1 MISIIAFIVALS
13 TTSSK
18 NPFKSTLLLL
28 ITGLMCV
35 ISLHIPIQYNESS
48 EEHSLSMTNDST
60 YYEKFANHYN
70 VKVEKDSVI
79 TLDRWSTEIIN
90 SDDNKLIVIERE
102 IDITVLNL
110 FAFSGDKPNIEY
122 KVLTKKNTKL

>member
-1 MISIIAFIVALS
+1 
-13 TTSSK
+13 
-18 NPFKSTLLLL
+18 
-28 ITGLMCV
+28 MCV